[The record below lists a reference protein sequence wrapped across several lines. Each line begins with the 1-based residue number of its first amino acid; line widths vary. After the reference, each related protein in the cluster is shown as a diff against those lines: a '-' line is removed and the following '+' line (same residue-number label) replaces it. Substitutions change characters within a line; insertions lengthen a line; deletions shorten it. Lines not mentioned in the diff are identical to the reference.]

1 MGDVVEY
8 IRLYVN
14 PFIGSTFTDGKKFN
28 IRKSTRNFINK
39 TLIKNFEGKED
50 TETASKLNRLNIP
63 NNAFGHIHHLATY
76 LDNIHLTIFP
86 GKRDRDH
93 LTIAFK
99 DKSRIIVDYN
109 HDIPK
114 LGKNLGFRPAM
125 EGNMPQPDKGGN
137 AFLLASVFPVIEQT
151 IQPVILRIYNDIYV
165 QPYLSP
171 DSSPPELKTES
182 QSSIEMGPTQDDIE
196 FEISSQ
202 KDRSS
207 ESDDLT
213 EFLKGLEPAINES
226 NISKEDEEEERK
238 LIKKTKGEKEA
249 IGTLGP
255 KRTSSKRRNSKIK
268 DRFNPYGRG
277 KKTKKGKKNEK
288 TKKRKNKKQ
297 KKTKKKKN

>member
-1 MGDVVEY
+1 MNYPPEY
-8 IRLYVN
+8 IRLYAN
-14 PFIGSTFTDGKKFN
+14 PKIGSTFTTGRKFD
-28 IRKSTRNFINK
+28 IRTSTRNFIDNMI
-39 TLIKNFEGKED
+39 IKGPNGRKD
-50 TETASKLNRLNIP
+50 TETVNDLNSNNIP
-63 NNAFGHIHHLATY
+63 YHARRNKHDLATY

-171 DSSPPELKTES
+171 DSSPLELKTES

-226 NISKEDEEEERK
+226 NISKEDEEEE
-238 LIKKTKGEKEA
+238 IEGA
-249 IGTLGP
+249 AV
-255 KRTSSKRRNSKIK
+255 
-268 DRFNPYGRG
+268 
-277 KKTKKGKKNEK
+277 
-288 TKKRKNKKQ
+288 
-297 KKTKKKKN
+297 